1 MTGSV
6 GLLRCR
12 YQHNGKDELEMVSQD
27 IVDQIKERMEEIS
40 SECNANNPAYFDSDM
55 VKDISKE
62 INELQQKL
70 WELES

>member
-1 MTGSV
+1 
-6 GLLRCR
+6 
-12 YQHNGKDELEMVSQD
+12 MVSQD